1 MSAYHD
7 LFIIKWLLQETEKP
21 DTVIIWQRAEYGPY
35 FTNFNEGSNRVRV
48 EISSVQ
54 ARPYAR
60 VVANLSSPGLGEVQ
74 VVEPI
79 QKVFT
84 ISKKCDT
91 PEETELAETL
101 KRLLIVIA
109 KQHAARE
116 LHDME
121 TAEERKQAIFS
132 RLMGRNEPNN

>member
-7 LFIIKWLLQETEKP
+7 LYTIKWLLQETEKP
-21 DTVIIWQRAEYGPY
+21 DTIIIWQRAEYGPY

-54 ARPYAR
+54 VRPYAR
-60 VVANLSSPGLGEVQ
+60 VVAKLSSQGLGEVQ
-74 VVEPI
+74 VVEPM

-84 ISKKCDT
+84 LSKKCDT
-91 PEETELAETL
+91 PEETELAETM
-101 KRLLIVIA
+101 KRLLMVIA

-121 TAEERKQAIFS
+121 TEEERKQAIFR
-132 RLMGRNEPNN
+132 RLIGGGSAD

>member
-1 MSAYHD
+1 MSAYRD
-7 LFIIKWLLQETEKP
+7 LYIIKWLLQNTDKP
-21 DTVIIWQRAEYGPY
+21 NQEIVWQRAEHGPY
-35 FTNFNEGSNRVRV
+35 FADFNEGQNRVHV

-74 VVEPI
+74 VVEPM

-84 ISKKCDT
+84 LSRKCDT

-101 KRLLIVIA
+101 KRLLGVIA
-109 KQHAARE
+109 KQHAGRE
-116 LHDME
+116 LRDME
-121 TAEERKQAIFS
+121 TENERKQAIFH
-132 RLMGRNEPNN
+132 RLMGGSD